1 MIDSIK
7 CFFPIDKY
15 SRTKFIIING
25 LAYRFG
31 DRNKGMGGQTFF
43 LRSQSEMER
52 EFLFLLNSYIRDDT
66 FIVFSNNLLKLERT
80 EIGL

>member
-7 CFFPIDKY
+7 FFFPIDKY

-43 LRSQSEMER
+43 SEAKVKWR
-52 EFLFLLNSYIRDDT
+52 ENFYF
-66 FIVFSNNLLKLERT
+66 F
-80 EIGL
+80 